1 MMKPLTEAEKMKYKK
16 DISKVLHNKRIR
28 ILSAIN
34 FLASFLLLLV
44 VNSYKT
50 IGATAP
56 TRVDAALLRDSC
68 FLCYLS

>member
-1 MMKPLTEAEKMKYKK
+1 MKPLTEAEKMKYKK

-56 TRVDAALLRDSC
+56 TRFDAALLRDSC